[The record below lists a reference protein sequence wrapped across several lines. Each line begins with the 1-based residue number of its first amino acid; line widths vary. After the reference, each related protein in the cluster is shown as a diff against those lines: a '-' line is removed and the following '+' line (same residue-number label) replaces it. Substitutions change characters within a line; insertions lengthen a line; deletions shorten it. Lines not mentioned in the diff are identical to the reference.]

1 MQVTKCC
8 LLRESQDETVREIY
22 AHYHEYNL
30 EYVKKWSGPKELTNL
45 EPIAEHK
52 LRYAGQTGTAG
63 LGSRKSDPYIANPTK
78 KDRRQ
83 KITETL
89 ISQHEEDHIRHAS
102 CLTRQGTWTHW
113 ENVMPFDLSWTN
125 LIL

>member
-8 LLRESQDETVREIY
+8 LLRDSKDETVRKIY
-22 AHYHEYNL
+22 ANYEAKKRA
-30 EYVKKWSGPKELTNL
+30 YVTKWTGAKELARL

-63 LGSRKSDPYIANPTK
+63 LGSRKSDPYIANPSE

-89 ISQHEEDHIRHAS
+89 VAQREEDHI
-102 CLTRQGTWTHW
+102 
-113 ENVMPFDLSWTN
+113 
-125 LIL
+125 